1 MLLTD
6 LRPDSLYL
14 YQLYDPDVDGPWVE
28 DNGRVIPHPGSLV
41 IDQANGN
48 LYYVVSVD
56 DRGKSTLAP
65 CRLVVNDDETV
76 TVKILSYGNDKFYL
90 YYDDRVKPTKLNID
104 GKLIV
109 FGSSLV
115 EYRLVRSTSSSAAN
129 NDKEVISRYVDSN
142 DQIRGERIPL
152 TDISNMSGAKQL
164 TNCHTLVELQE
175 GDVIEAEIFDNLG
188 ILSVTVEL
196 WVKRA
201 TILNDL
207 SDSTSVIVNFDA
219 TSNQMMGTDFYI
231 YQRQDPKHLD
241 ITPRLEY
248 IDGTVEDV
256 VVNNKDCFL
265 YGLENFIP
273 TFPGQKQKIMIKKYL
288 NYKQQSTIAVE
299 QREHRYVVCEK
310 IITVVS
316 NDTTEGIKVSVIP
329 LYDKNTSS
337 YYLKYIAYTDRKDKV
352 LDISQYVTIPSDDTK
367 FDGTVFNVWQTHTF
381 DVNLAKIFNS
391 TVDVPY
397 RQTIY
402 IQVKP
407 NKEFQKYL
415 LSDYADLSKVYGVDS
430 STTRRPVIM
439 YDSTIE
445 QYFIPTSRFANK
457 EAFLESFYYNSNP
470 PFDTNE
476 TLEPIVPTHFTVRSL
491 DDLSTLIT
499 LPIPIEQYSQSWN
512 IVDTNNP
519 GKLVSNNVI
528 VEFLQ
533 ASSDNEYFILF
544 GVPVDVVQSSTKYTN
559 YNNIINDLP

>member
-1 MLLTD
+1 M
-6 LRPDSLYL
+6 
-14 YQLYDPDVDGPWVE
+14 
-28 DNGRVIPHPGSLV
+28 
-41 IDQANGN
+41 
-48 LYYVVSVD
+48 
-56 DRGKSTLAP
+56 
-65 CRLVVNDDETV
+65 
-76 TVKILSYGNDKFYL
+76 
-90 YYDDRVKPTKLNID
+90 
-104 GKLIV
+104 
-109 FGSSLV
+109 
-115 EYRLVRSTSSSAAN
+115 
-129 NDKEVISRYVDSN
+129 
-142 DQIRGERIPL
+142 
-152 TDISNMSGAKQL
+152 
-164 TNCHTLVELQE
+164 
-175 GDVIEAEIFDNLG
+175 
-188 ILSVTVEL
+188 
-196 WVKRA
+196 
-201 TILNDL
+201 
-207 SDSTSVIVNFDA
+207 
-219 TSNQMMGTDFYI
+219 
-231 YQRQDPKHLD
+231 
-241 ITPRLEY
+241 
-248 IDGTVEDV
+248 
-256 VVNNKDCFL
+256 
-265 YGLENFIP
+265 
-273 TFPGQKQKIMIKKYL
+273 QKQKIMIKKYL

-329 LYDKNTSS
+329 IYDKNTSS

-499 LPIPIEQYSQSWN
+499 LPIPVEQYSQSWN

-519 GKLVSNNVI
+519 GKLVSNNVM

-559 YNNIINDLP
+559 YNTIINDLP

>member
-56 DRGKSTLAP
+56 NRGKSTLAP

-115 EYRLVRSTSSSAAN
+115 EYRLVRSTSNSAEH

-265 YGLENFIP
+265 YGL
-273 TFPGQKQKIMIKKYL
+273 
-288 NYKQQSTIAVE
+288 
-299 QREHRYVVCEK
+299 
-310 IITVVS
+310 
-316 NDTTEGIKVSVIP
+316 
-329 LYDKNTSS
+329 
-337 YYLKYIAYTDRKDKV
+337 
-352 LDISQYVTIPSDDTK
+352 
-367 FDGTVFNVWQTHTF
+367 
-381 DVNLAKIFNS
+381 
-391 TVDVPY
+391 
-397 RQTIY
+397 
-402 IQVKP
+402 
-407 NKEFQKYL
+407 
-415 LSDYADLSKVYGVDS
+415 
-430 STTRRPVIM
+430 
-439 YDSTIE
+439 
-445 QYFIPTSRFANK
+445 
-457 EAFLESFYYNSNP
+457 
-470 PFDTNE
+470 
-476 TLEPIVPTHFTVRSL
+476 
-491 DDLSTLIT
+491 
-499 LPIPIEQYSQSWN
+499 
-512 IVDTNNP
+512 
-519 GKLVSNNVI
+519 
-528 VEFLQ
+528 
-533 ASSDNEYFILF
+533 
-544 GVPVDVVQSSTKYTN
+544 
-559 YNNIINDLP
+559 